1 MKPILIEVTEPI
13 TIEKLREC
21 VNVAY
26 EAGKEDGK
34 RENQFVISTTPST
47 IPNTIQTTPLSH
59 PVPCVDVSN
68 IEINRGEYGD

>member
-1 MKPILIEVTEPI
+1 MKPIVIEVTEPI

-21 VNVAY
+21 VDVAY

-34 RENQFVISTTPST
+34 REFPFISTTPST
-47 IPNTIQTTPLSH
+47 IPNTIQTTPLSQ

-68 IEINRGEYGD
+68 IEINYEEN

>member
-21 VNVAY
+21 VEKAY

-34 RENQFVISTTPST
+34 RENQFPFISTTPQT
-47 IPNTIQTTPLSH
+47 IPLDKVIT
-59 PVPCVDVSN
+59 VEC
-68 IEINRGEYGD
+68 